1 MQLELFHGTRQ
12 RFETFDASFKGT
24 GESGDI
30 DTCWFTDNFNGARS
44 HALYKNR
51 NPGAPLVYR
60 CELLPGALIAD
71 HSKPLAAQPAIA
83 ERLRRYTPV
92 GLSCSLGD
100 GPDWHAL
107 KMPFYQTYQGKII
120 FSGHRGIFGDDIIAI
135 YRSCG
140 IHGVYDWEGAWTDG
154 YLQGTTTVL
163 FDFSVLV
170 IREVIEVGTADMLP

>member
-30 DTCWFTDNFNGARS
+30 DACWFTDNFNGASS

-71 HSKPLAAQPAIA
+71 HSKPLVAQPAIA

-92 GLSCSLGD
+92 GLSCSLGLARPED
-100 GPDWHAL
+100 AVLPDL
-107 KMPFYQTYQGKII
+107 SGKNHLQRAP
-120 FSGHRGIFGDDIIAI
+120 GHL
-135 YRSCG
+135 
-140 IHGVYDWEGAWTDG
+140 W
-154 YLQGTTTVL
+154 
-163 FDFSVLV
+163 
-170 IREVIEVGTADMLP
+170 